1 MAGRAVPPEPE
12 PSNSLWGGQGCHRG
26 LRAVLS
32 PLAELSFPHL
42 WLQGSPGAPGPG
54 GSPGTPVSS
63 ESREPKPGS
72 GPGFLARGRGCS
84 WPERGRDPSWGA
96 GRDLG
101 TATGPGSSRDSAA
114 GGSLSSP
121 LPNFLPQGLP
131 GVLGP
136 KGQKVGAVT
145 VTGWLRWPRAHPL
158 PLGILGGHP
167 PASLLP
173 PGRASRASCVPL
185 SPRGCSVPSEFP
197 ASRDRGGSPERPAGT
212 GSR

>member
-1 MAGRAVPPEPE
+1 M
-12 PSNSLWGGQGCHRG
+12 
-26 LRAVLS
+26 LS

-101 TATGPGSSRDSAA
+101 TAAGPGSSRDSAA
-114 GGSLSSP
+114 DQLRGAGGAARGSLEQPPPQFSP
-121 LPNFLPQGLP
+121 AGSARSPGAQRTKGGCGDGDGDRMAAVATGTSPALGDTRGSPPSLTAPTGQGEPCELCPTVPEGMLGAIGIP
-131 GVLGP
+131 GQPGP
-136 KGQKVGAVT
+136 RGEPGAPGRDGVSVSVIIGVGAQ
-145 VTGWLRWPRAHPL
+145 R
-158 PLGILGGHP
+158 
-167 PASLLP
+167 
-173 PGRASRASCVPL
+173 
-185 SPRGCSVPSEFP
+185 
-197 ASRDRGGSPERPAGT
+197 
-212 GSR
+212 